1 MNYVM
6 QDYHDGQCTLDQVG
20 TPRPSVEPP
29 VMHLPP
35 GVKPSATVLLY
46 LEAFQRSG
54 GLEQLV
60 IFAKQNPGKFYDQL
74 VRLLINMEAPK
85 QSMQVTLRL
94 DSMSQEEIINLP
106 SSEIKRLLM
115 TEDAPPLEN

>member
-1 MNYVM
+1 
-6 QDYHDGQCTLDQVG
+6 
-20 TPRPSVEPP
+20 
-29 VMHLPP
+29 MHLPP